1 MVYLAIIPLLY
12 YEFVIIGIGIDVQD
26 INRLTRL
33 MQRTPNM
40 LDKFLSKNE
49 KSYSEK
55 KIMSVIVSKEALLKA
70 TSSYIKLDLSTIQF
84 SHHEDGK
91 PYFMDLPEELG
102 RNSGVNIFVSIS
114 HSPETIVG
122 IVIVDSDKVYK

>member
-1 MVYLAIIPLLY
+1 M
-12 YEFVIIGIGIDVQD
+12 IIGIGIDVQD
-26 INRLTRL
+26 INRLTGL

-40 LDKFLSKNE
+40 LDKFLSNYE

-55 KIMSVIVSKEALLKA
+55 KLMSALVSKEALLKA

-84 SHHEDGK
+84 SHHEDGR
-91 PYFMDLPEELG
+91 PYFMNLPEEIG
-102 RNSGVNIFVSIS
+102 INSGVNIFVSIS

-122 IVIVDSDKVYK
+122 IVIVDLDKGHR